1 MFNSLIFKLNIGNEK
16 ASRNLLALIDGALA
30 EPELACIVLILNV
43 YFSKAKIL
51 LLSLLLKIK
60 FTRNL

>member
-1 MFNSLIFKLNIGNEK
+1 MGDGK
-16 ASRNLLALIDGALA
+16 ASRNLLALMYGALA